1 MARRDR
7 AAVMRVMM
15 IGFLHSIG
23 FSIIR
28 NGTAT
33 VAAARDE
40 RKTKLMVVATR
51 RKDEGSDGDDREKEE
66 KRM

>member
-1 MARRDR
+1 
-7 AAVMRVMM
+7 M
-15 IGFLHSIG
+15 IDFLHSIG
-23 FSIIR
+23 FSCIR